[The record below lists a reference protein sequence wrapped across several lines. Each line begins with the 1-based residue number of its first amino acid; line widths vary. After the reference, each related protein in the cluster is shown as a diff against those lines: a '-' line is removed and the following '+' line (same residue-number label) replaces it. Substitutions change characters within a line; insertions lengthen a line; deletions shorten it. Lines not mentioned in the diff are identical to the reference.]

1 MPRFARSVAC
11 WFVFCAGT
19 ILAQQSSATGGAV
32 VGVNYSAP
40 SLEFQVAPG
49 QVVSLMVYGLDYRVT
64 EPMAASDTPLPYSL
78 AGFSVIF
85 RGPVFPPQLPEP
97 HDVPVPILG
106 IQQTPCITASI
117 GPCSTLTNIA
127 IQVPYES
134 LPDCIVCLGPPSA
147 RYFLISD
154 NGQVKATVA
163 VDVPGDQIHVITGS
177 DSTSQPFRSPTQLI
191 LWSKAIFHGDG
202 TPVEGHPAAAGEEL
216 VMYAFGLGLTD
227 PSVKTG
233 QKTPASGVSFDP
245 TKPLDDYGIKLYFD
259 FRPNAPPSRPPAMA
273 PNSALVSANNIGLVA
288 GFVGLYQ
295 VNFTVPPV
303 PAGTPPCNHDDI
315 QSNLTVNLVGTWLFD
330 GGRICV
336 SPR

>member
-1 MPRFARSVAC
+1 MPRFVRLVAC
-11 WFVFCAGT
+11 CLVVCAGT
-19 ILAQQSSATGGAV
+19 TLAQQTSAPGGAV
-32 VGVNYSAP
+32 VGLNYSEP
-40 SLEFQVAPG
+40 SLAFQVAPG

-64 EPMAASDTPLPYSL
+64 QPVQASGPSLPYSL

-85 RGPVFPPQLPEP
+85 RGPVFPPQFPEP
-97 HDVPVPILG
+97 PNVPVPMLG
-106 IQQTPCITASI
+106 IEQTACLTASI
-117 GPCSTLTNIA
+117 GPCATLTNIV

-163 VDVPGDQIHVITGS
+163 VDVPGDQIHVITS
-177 DSTSQPFRSPTQLI
+177 QDSTFQPFQSPTQLI

-202 TPVEGHPAAAGEEL
+202 TPVDSATAGEEL
-216 VMYAFGLGLTD
+216 VAYAFGLGLTD

-245 TKPLDDYGIKLYFD
+245 TKPLDDYGIKLYLD
-259 FRPNAPPSRPPAMA
+259 FRPNAPPSRPPVMA
-273 PNSALVSANNIGLVA
+273 PNSALVAAKYIGLV
-288 GFVGLYQ
+288 GGSVGLYQ

-303 PAGTPPCNHDDI
+303 PAGTPPCNHGDI
-315 QSNLTVNLVGTWLFD
+315 QSNLTVNLVGTWSFD
-330 GGRICV
+330 GGGICV

>member
-1 MPRFARSVAC
+1 M
-11 WFVFCAGT
+11 
-19 ILAQQSSATGGAV
+19 
-32 VGVNYSAP
+32 
-40 SLEFQVAPG
+40 
-49 QVVSLMVYGLDYRVT
+49 
-64 EPMAASDTPLPYSL
+64 
-78 AGFSVIF
+78 
-85 RGPVFPPQLPEP
+85 
-97 HDVPVPILG
+97 
-106 IQQTPCITASI
+106 
-117 GPCSTLTNIA
+117 
-127 IQVPYES
+127 
-134 LPDCIVCLGPPSA
+134 VCLGPPSA

-233 QKTPASGVSFDP
+233 QKTPASGVFFDT
-245 TKPLDDYGIKLYFD
+245 TKPLDAYGIKLYFD
-259 FRPNAPPSRPPAMA
+259 FRPNAPPSRPQVMV
-273 PNSALVSANNIGLVA
+273 PNSVLVIADNIGLV
-288 GFVGLYQ
+288 GGSVGLYQ

-303 PAGTPPCNHDDI
+303 PAGTPPCNHGDI
-315 QSNLTVNLVGTWLFD
+315 QSNLTVNLVGTWSFD
-330 GGRICV
+330 GGGICV